1 MLGVRSSHTTLRGE
15 SARRFLEKFVRIQTG
30 NLNAD
35 DIKEIK
41 AIERRRKES
50 RWQVEWEL

>member
-1 MLGVRSSHTTLRGE
+1 MLGVRSSHTTLRGK

-41 AIERRRKES
+41 AIEKRRRES
-50 RWQVEWEL
+50 KWQVEWEL